1 MRQPQTLVRPDQ
13 AGFTLIELVI
23 VIVIIGIL
31 AAVAIPNLV
40 GSAED
45 ARIAKQLGTLGA
57 LKGAWGIA
65 YGNLKVPPTCTQV
78 AAQMTDPVC
87 SGEGPITCTGVT
99 KKDGTGTAS
108 FACPTGAV
116 NSPAL
121 ITCGNDTNPGC

>member
-23 VIVIIGIL
+23 VIIIIGIL

-65 YGNLKVPPTCTQV
+65 YANLKTTPTCAQV
-78 AAQMTDPVC
+78 AKQMIDPTC
-87 SGEGPITCTGVT
+87 SGDGPITCTGVT
-99 KKDGTGTAS
+99 NKDGSGNAS
-108 FACPTGAV
+108 FGCAV
-116 NSPAL
+116 GSPAN
-121 ITCGNDTNPGC
+121 ITCGNATSPGC